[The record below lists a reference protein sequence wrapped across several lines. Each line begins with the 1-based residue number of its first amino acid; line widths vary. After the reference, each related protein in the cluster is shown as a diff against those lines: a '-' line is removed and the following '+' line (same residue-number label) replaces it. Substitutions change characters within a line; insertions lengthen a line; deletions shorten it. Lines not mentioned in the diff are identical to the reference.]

1 MKKRH
6 SFMGIANSEM
16 GGATVDTSPLG
27 GGSGGRDDSESRRR
41 EGKGISAGSATLAKD
56 KFKSMGSLQMEPS
69 LPPAPM

>member
-1 MKKRH
+1 MSQVKKRH

-16 GGATVDTSPLG
+16 GGATVDTNPLG
-27 GGSGGRDDSESRRR
+27 DGGGRD
-41 EGKGISAGSATLAKD
+41 GKGNSAGSAALAKD